1 MAICPRIR
9 AMELLNKYS
18 TDITVLPSQ
27 TDYINRLG
35 YYETFRL
42 FMDLANMHATK
53 LGVDQLTLMNRQLFW
68 LTVKTRIRFYRRPS
82 MSDVVEGQTW
92 PLKPTSLRT
101 DRCYRLL
108 DAEGVLAEGRTEWA
122 VMDLSRGRLANI
134 SDLFPPELVFNEES
148 FSIENF
154 PRIMPAD
161 DTYEMKGTYKVM
173 SSDIDMGQHMNNA
186 AYVRAL
192 LGMFSVQELRD
203 LDIREIT
210 VVFKTSAHEG
220 DVLSMPMKRTGDTI
234 DTGLY
239 FPDGKPA
246 LLARIEC
253 RNAL

>member
-1 MAICPRIR
+1 
-9 AMELLNKYS
+9 MELLNKYS

>member
-1 MAICPRIR
+1 MGLI
-9 AMELLNKYS
+9 NKYC
-18 TDITVLPSQ
+18 TDIRIMPSQ
-27 TDYINRLG
+27 TDFVNRLG

-42 FMDLANMHATK
+42 FMDLANMHAEK
-53 LGVDQLTLMNRQLFW
+53 LGVDQLTLMNRSLFW
-68 LTVKTRIRFYRRPS
+68 LTVKTRIRFYRRPG
-82 MSDVVEGQTW
+82 MSCRVEGQTW
-92 PLKPTSLRT
+92 PVRPLSLRT

-108 DAEGVLAEGRTEWA
+108 DDEGPLAEGRTEWA
-122 VMDLSRGRLANI
+122 IMDLSKGRLANLA
-134 SDLFPPELVFNEES
+134 DLFPTELEFNEES
-148 FSIENF
+148 FPIEDF

-161 DTYEMKGTYKVM
+161 DTYELKGTYKVT

-203 LDIREIT
+203 MDIKEIT

-220 DVLSMPMKRTGDTI
+220 DVLSMPLKRTGNTI

-239 FPDGKPA
+239 FRDGKPA

-253 RNAL
+253 

>member
-1 MAICPRIR
+1 MTHEGVLSRIG
-9 AMELLNKYS
+9 AMELLNKFS
-18 TDITVLPSQ
+18 TRITVMPSQ
-27 TDYINRLG
+27 TDFINRLG

-42 FMDLANMHATK
+42 FMDLANMHAEK
-53 LGVDQLTLMNRQLFW
+53 LGVDQLTLMNRSLFW
-68 LTVKTRIRFYRRPS
+68 LTVKTRIRFYRRPG
-82 MSDVVEGQTW
+82 MSCRVEGQTW
-92 PLKPTSLRT
+92 PVRPLSLRT

-108 DAEGVLAEGRTEWA
+108 DDEGPLAEGRTEWA
-122 VMDLSRGRLANI
+122 IMDLSKGRLANLA
-134 SDLFPPELVFNEES
+134 DLFPTELEFNEES
-148 FSIENF
+148 FPIEDF

-161 DTYEMKGTYKVM
+161 DTYEVKGTYKVT

-203 LDIREIT
+203 MDIKEIT

-220 DVLSMPMKRTGDTI
+220 DVLSMPLKRTGNTI

-239 FPDGKPA
+239 FQDGKPA

-253 RNAL
+253 